1 MRSQSESEAV
11 EVIAQSL
18 EREFAGVVTGDDLRR
33 EVFGVHER
41 YRDARIR
48 QFVPLLVYRD
58 ARGTLQ
64 RRRPTA

>member
-1 MRSQSESEAV
+1 MSESEAV
-11 EVIAQSL
+11 EAIAQNL
-18 EREFAGVVTGDDLRR
+18 EREFAGVVGGDDLRR

-58 ARGTLQ
+58 ARDTLQ
-64 RRRPTA
+64 RRRTTA